1 MSRKSIDR
9 ICIGAY
15 FNIVCIEE
23 QGAFLLET
31 LQIAGI
37 TGRFANHRT
46 PIVSLSVVC
55 NICVTIPSSYFIL
68 ILDHIHISIFICCDL
83 GKSHVL
89 G

>member
-1 MSRKSIDR
+1 MSRKSINR

-37 TGRFANHRT
+37 TGRYANHRA
-46 PIVSLSVVC
+46 PIVSLSVFVY
-55 NICVTIPSSYFIL
+55 ICVTIPSSYFYINLCSHTIL
-68 ILDHIHISIFICCDL
+68 
-83 GKSHVL
+83 G
-89 G
+89 